1 MKNSL
6 IKNILS
12 LFSIQ
17 TLNYFLPLLFIP
29 YLVKTLG
36 IENFGVYTLA
46 LAGIQYLIIIT
57 DYGFNYT
64 ITREISINR
73 GNKEKID
80 ILFSSTILCKC
91 ILAIIS
97 IIIIVIFN
105 SFFSHSAVIREA
117 LYFGIP
123 LIIGNVL
130 FPIWLF
136 QGYEKMVFLA
146 ISNFIARIICVPLI
160 FIFID
165 NKNDIYLAI
174 FIQGLTSILASIV
187 SLLIVYKYKLVSIRR
202 CTISDIKNNLKSG
215 WDIFVSTSF
224 VSLYINSIPIILGST
239 SGNESVGIYAAA
251 DKIRQAIQGLIGPVS
266 QALYPRLSNL
276 MITSQKDAV
285 SLIRKVIILFVL
297 PLSLI
302 CTCIFMLS
310 SDLVRVLYD
319 NTFSESITVLKIL
332 IFIPPIIALGNVI
345 GVQLMLPLGL
355 FKEFSRTYVISGI
368 IGFPLLYIL
377 SLEYSYIGVAISS
390 VATETIVL
398 IIFTYF
404 LYKKIIF
411 KRLL

>member
-17 TLNYFLPLLFIP
+17 TINYFLPLLFIP

-36 IENFGVYTLA
+36 MENFGVYTLV

-73 GNKEKID
+73 DNKDKIN
-80 ILFSSTILCKC
+80 ILFSSTILCKS
-91 ILAIIS
+91 ILAMIS
-97 IIIIVIFN
+97 ITIIILFN
-105 SFFSHSAVIREA
+105 LLSPHSEIIKEA
-117 LYFGIP
+117 LYFGIL
-123 LIIGNVL
+123 LIIGNVF

-136 QGYEKMVFLA
+136 QGYEKMGFLA
-146 ISNFIARIICVPLI
+146 ISNFIARVICVPLI
-160 FIFID
+160 FIFVN

-174 FIQGLTSILASIV
+174 FIQGVTSILASVI
-187 SLLIVYKYKLVSIRR
+187 SMLIVYKYKLVSIKR
-202 CTISDIKNNLKSG
+202 CNFLDIKNNLKSG

-276 MITSQKDAV
+276 MIKSQKDAI
-285 SLIRKVIILFVL
+285 SLIRKVIIFFVL
-297 PLSLI
+297 PLFLI
-302 CTCIFMLS
+302 CLFIFIAS
-310 SDLVRVLYD
+310 SDLVRILYD
-319 NTFSESITVLKIL
+319 NASYDCVIVLKIL

-355 FKEFSRTYVISGI
+355 FKEFSRTYIISGI
-368 IGFPLLYIL
+368 IGFPLLYFL

-390 VATETIVL
+390 ITIETVVL

-404 LYKKIIF
+404 LLKKIIF
-411 KRLL
+411 KGLL